1 MYQIITLLFSLV
13 FIVSISVIE
22 LTSENFHHK
31 LGQKNKKV
39 IWIINYFAPWCGHC
53 QQLAPEWT
61 TVAKS
66 LSALSFVNVASVNC
80 QIEVS
85 LCSSQRVLS
94 YPDIRLYPAGS
105 EGLSTAA

>member
-1 MYQIITLLFSLV
+1 
-13 FIVSISVIE
+13 VSISVIE

-39 IWIINYFAPWCGHC
+39 IWIVNYFAPWCGHC

-66 LSALSFVNVASVNC
+66 LSALSFVNVASINC

-85 LCSSQRVLS
+85 LCASQRVLS
-94 YPDIRLYPAGS
+94 YPDIRLYPAES
-105 EGLSTAA
+105 KGLSTAA